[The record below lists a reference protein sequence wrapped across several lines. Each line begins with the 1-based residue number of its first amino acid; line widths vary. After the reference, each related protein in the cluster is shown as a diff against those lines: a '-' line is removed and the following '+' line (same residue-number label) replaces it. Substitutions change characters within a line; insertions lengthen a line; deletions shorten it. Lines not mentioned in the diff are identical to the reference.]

1 MKTPFFTNVFFLV
14 LIPSPS
20 TDLVPIPSGMCG
32 LSIKL
37 NSSFDIFFLKLL
49 EKQLFFSFNVL
60 KLKFAAITNDNSS
73 PTE

>member
-1 MKTPFFTNVFFLV
+1 MYFLV

-49 EKQLFFSFNVL
+49 EKQLFFLLMF
-60 KLKFAAITNDNSS
+60 
-73 PTE
+73 